1 MWIKNSGLITLN
13 DSQRKYLLDVIDKGI
28 TIKTSGS
35 SGVPKEVY
43 QPPAKIKADALNA
56 IEVQEITKS
65 SSVYTCLSLE
75 RAGGLFAQSI
85 PALLVG
91 AKLTIEP
98 FSPYQYVR
106 VADKYTHTHLTPKQ
120 AKAVMLTKGFK
131 NLDLKGK
138 VFLIGSEPVTWDIID
153 AFIER
158 GATVITIWGMT
169 EVGVNAILHKFKSV
183 FDVTAAKTK
192 APANSTILGNISYC
206 NWKIGE
212 NDCLWVRGN
221 ISAYDD
227 WFNTKDQVL
236 VDEWGWLWYT
246 GRHGTPVNFNN
257 PRKG

>member
-1 MWIKNSGLITLN
+1 LN
-13 DSQRKYLLDVIDKGI
+13 DSQHKYLLDVIDNGI

-35 SGVPKEVY
+35 SGEPKEVY
-43 QPPAKIKADALNA
+43 QPPKKIKADALNA
-56 IEVQEITKS
+56 IEVQEITKD

-85 PALLVG
+85 PAIIAD
-91 AKLTIEP
+91 AKLTIDT

-153 AFIER
+153 SFVAQ

-169 EVGVNAILHKFKSV
+169 EIGVNAILHKFRSV
-183 FDVTAAKTK
+183 SDVVTAK
-192 APANSTILGNISYC
+192 ATAPLDATIIGNIFYC
-206 NWKIGE
+206 DWKVD
-212 NDCLWVRGN
+212 NKDCLWVNGDICVYN
-221 ISAYDD
+221 D
-227 WFNTKDQVL
+227 WFNTQDQVIEKKEIL
-236 VDEWGWLWYT
+236 YYT
-246 GRHGTPVNFNN
+246 GRLGTAVDFNN